1 MAQSKY
7 FGMTL
12 RRNFIHTEISNRLN
26 SRNASKKSLLNLIFF
41 LLWYLKLKV
50 QNVQNWN
57 FLFCMSMK
65 LGLTL

>member
-26 SRNASKKSLLNLIFF
+26 SRNASNKSLQNLIFF
-41 LLWYLKLKV
+41 Y
-50 QNVQNWN
+50 
-57 FLFCMSMK
+57 S
-65 LGLTL
+65 GI